1 MCKDQTVESVTGTLT
16 HFLIWLKKRESSAS
30 SMHRHVSPRC
40 ISCGLAYS
48 SGIPATH
55 ALCTLVRVWEI
66 TDLLLWSSL
75 VGTLNL
81 GFTDPHF
88 VCESSLLQYGNTALL
103 GSNGL

>member
-1 MCKDQTVESVTGTLT
+1 MCKGQAVESVTGTLT
-16 HFLIWLKKRESSAS
+16 HFLIWLKKRECSAS

-48 SGIPATH
+48 
-55 ALCTLVRVWEI
+55 
-66 TDLLLWSSL
+66 LLWSSL